1 MAAIDFFDRG
11 WSMDPSKVAYRGV
24 GEVWTYE
31 QAGRLSCRIAN
42 RLLAEA
48 GSGKAT
54 VAVLSP
60 NLPTAWICVLGVWR
74 ADCTWVPL
82 NPHNPVA
89 ENAELLVRF
98 DVDLV
103 MYHPDLAQTVEKI
116 KKINGAVAPR
126 MIAIGP
132 GTSDPDLD
140 EWTAAVPDTVP
151 VVNHDPEAVVMLSP
165 TGGTTGKPKGVMN
178 TNRNIGVMVAHH
190 LLALQYDRDGEA
202 VNLAAAPMTH
212 TAGMFSLQTTARGGT
227 VVVVERATPEL
238 ILPAIH
244 EHRITELF
252 LPPTVVYRLLE
263 VLAHEDYD
271 TSSLRY
277 LMYAAA
283 PMSLE
288 KLKEGIRRLGPV
300 FIECYGQ
307 MEAPAAI
314 SFLRPVE
321 HMDGDRPA
329 ADDRLASCGRPYPL
343 VEVQIKDPESG
354 APLGPGETG
363 EICVTGDLLMKGYY
377 KDPAKTAETI
387 VDGWLHTGDLGHVDE
402 QGYLYLTDRKKDL
415 IISGGFNVYPGE
427 VEQVVWG
434 HPAVEDCA
442 VVGAPDPDWGERV
455 TAVVELKPGQK
466 VTAGELR
473 ELCKQA
479 LGPVRAPKDFMFV
492 DELPR
497 SVNGKVL
504 KKDLRETFWADSTQK
519 I

>member
-11 WSMDPSKVAYRGV
+11 WSMDPSKVAYSGA

-31 QAGRLSCRIAN
+31 EAGRLSCRIAN
-42 RLLAEA
+42 KLLAETSD
-48 GSGKAT
+48 GRAT

-60 NLPTAWICVLGVWR
+60 NSPKAWICVLGVWR
-74 ADCTWVPL
+74 ADFTWVPL
-82 NPHNPVA
+82 NPGNPVA
-89 ENAELLVRF
+89 ENVHLLGRF

-103 MYHPDLAQTVEKI
+103 MYHPDLAQMAEEI
-116 KKINGAVAPR
+116 KEISGPAGPR
-126 MIAIGP
+126 MVAIGP
-132 GTSDPDLD
+132 GMSDPDLD
-140 EWTAAVPDTVP
+140 EWTANVSDAAPIIT
-151 VVNHDPEAVVMLSP
+151 HDPEAVVMLSP
-165 TGGTTGKPKGVMN
+165 TGGTTGEPKGVMN
-178 TNRNIGVMVAHH
+178 TNRNIGVMVAHQM
-190 LLALQYDRDGEA
+190 LALQYECDGEA

-227 VVVVERATPEL
+227 VVVLERATPEL
-238 ILPAIH
+238 ILPAIQQ
-244 EHRITELF
+244 HRITELF

-263 VLAHEDYD
+263 VLSREDYD
-271 TSSLRY
+271 TSCLRY

-283 PMSLE
+283 PMSVE

-321 HMDGDRPA
+321 HMDGNEPA
-329 ADDRLASCGRPYPL
+329 ADGRLASCGRPYPL
-343 VEVQIKDPESG
+343 VEVQIKDPVTG
-354 APLGPGETG
+354 TRLGTGETG
-363 EICVTGDLLMKGYY
+363 EICVAGDLLMKGYY
-377 KDPAKTAETI
+377 NDPAKTAETI
-387 VDGWLHTGDLGHVDE
+387 VGGWLHTGDLGHLDE

-442 VVGAPDPDWGERV
+442 VVGAPDLDWGERV
-455 TAVVELKPGQK
+455 TAVVELKPGQD
-466 VTAGELR
+466 VTAEELH
-473 ELCKQA
+473 ELCRTS
-479 LGPVRAPKDFMFV
+479 LGPVRTPKDFVFV
-492 DELPR
+492 ERLPR

-504 KKDLRETFWADSTQK
+504 KKDVRETFWADAEQR